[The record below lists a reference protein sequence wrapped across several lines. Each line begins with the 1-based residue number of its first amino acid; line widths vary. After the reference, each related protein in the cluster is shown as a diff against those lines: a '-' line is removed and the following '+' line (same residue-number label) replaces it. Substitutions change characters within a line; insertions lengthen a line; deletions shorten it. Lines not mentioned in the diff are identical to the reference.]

1 MNFGKIPR
9 FYVNTIGMT
18 DLDKKK
24 LFDAL
29 LFVGSFLVIIWSVFL
44 INDSFDLH
52 LRAYGNRPREAR
64 GLIGILT
71 SPLLHGDLKHI
82 WSNTASF
89 AVLATMLFYFYRKI
103 SLKVFFSLF
112 FMAGITLWIAGG
124 QGNHIGASGVIYGLA
139 GFVFL
144 SGLLNGNLKLLRV
157 SLVVAFLYGSIV
169 WGVLPID
176 PKVSWEGHLTG
187 LASGLILAFVFRGE
201 APKRKLY
208 QYEIDELLEA
218 EEDEQRKAEIEASVE
233 HHTGPYRRIRY
244 IYIKDEEA
252 QSKSPDDSSEN
263 PSSPP
268 EEN

>member
-1 MNFGKIPR
+1 
-9 FYVNTIGMT
+9 MT

-29 LFVGSFLVIIWSVFL
+29 LFVGAFLVICWSVFL
-44 INDSFDLH
+44 INDSFDLK
-52 LRAYGNRPREAR
+52 LRAYGNRPREFR

-71 SPLLHGDLKHI
+71 SPFLHGDLKHI

-103 SLKVFFSLF
+103 ALKVFFSLF
-112 FMAGITLWIAGG
+112 LMAGITLWIAGG
-124 QGNHIGASGVIYGLA
+124 EGNHIGASGVIYGLA

-144 SGLLNGNLKLLRV
+144 SGLLNDNLKLLRV

-176 PKVSWEGHLTG
+176 PKISWEGHLTG
-187 LASGLILAFVFRGE
+187 LFSGLLLAFIFRGA
-201 APKRKLY
+201 APKRRLY

-218 EEDEQRKAEIEASVE
+218 EEDEKRRAEIEASVE

-244 IYIKDEEA
+244 IYIKDEE
-252 QSKSPDDSSEN
+252 KSQDNSQNTSSSSSEDQ
-263 PSSPP
+263 
-268 EEN
+268 